1 MKRPLIAFFFF
12 MKERLA
18 SGDFKHLGQR
28 ETTPRISAEWKS
40 MTETEK
46 QVSSADCRTLH

>member
-1 MKRPLIAFFFF
+1 MKRPMTAFFLF

-18 SGDFKHLGQR
+18 SGDFKHLGSR
-28 ETTPRISAEWKS
+28 ETTPRIGDEWKS

-46 QVSSADCRTLH
+46 QVRPDDC